1 MWGHAIE
8 DHAGN
13 ILSFTAGNDKADAV
27 WVKPNPLPSIV
38 MTNDALHASCN
49 MAHLAEAGTEEHAW
63 LVREMQQLVNDRDI
77 LQGYRTA
84 MGNDSYR
91 ALVHVPLHLPTL
103 LMEFTQKQRRLQQM
117 RPAEENERDRLRP
130 AECVRMLEACIQGLY
145 SKYQLPTSFE
155 FRHTDLEA
163 ALRYHLCSRH
173 VVLNYGFSRSTFEA
187 LLTEIDRLY
196 RIRLVAPG
204 STLGVQ
210 AAHSVCEGNTQS
222 TISSFH
228 QTGMHSFCS
237 ERVQSLESIINLTD
251 FGLNSSM
258 TIFPRPEYFSQV
270 DTCCAQL
277 PARHLRSIAKF
288 SIRREALSSLMDV
301 DLASLTSDDDAW
313 LASRPAAMR
322 AEWQAVQDYF
332 NLIDPRKWTKA
343 NCSQHVVRIEID
355 PAKARA
361 LGLTLEAIVDRCE
374 ATFRTK
380 QMHFWVHSAQADA
393 QELAS
398 SGTTGAA
405 AEAPWVLRLFL
416 GARSNLHKQ
425 FLLAADRAQ
434 DVTVAV
440 EDLGRYVLDTVL
452 VHGVSGILEAYVG
465 TVDVNRRNPETGA
478 IETRKQ
484 PTIFTKGTNLRRV
497 LGLPWVDETRT
508 YTSDVKDTVNELGIE
523 AGYHSIYKALQKS
536 IESQGAF
543 VLPRHP
549 QLIAR
554 FMTHRA

>member
-1 MWGHAIE
+1 MHGHAIE
-8 DHAGN
+8 DQAGN
-13 ILSFTAGNDKADAV
+13 ILSFTAGNDKVDAV
-27 WVKPNPLPSIV
+27 ALKPNPLPSIV

-49 MAHLAEAGTEEHAW
+49 MSHAAEPGTEDHAW
-63 LVREMQQLVNDRDI
+63 LSREMQQLINDRDL

-84 MGNDSYR
+84 MGNDSYQ
-91 ALVHVPLHLPTL
+91 AHVHIPIHLPTM
-103 LMEFTQKQRRLQQM
+103 LMEFTQKQRRLMQL
-117 RPAEENERDRLRP
+117 RSAEENERDLLRP
-130 AECVRMLEACIQGLY
+130 AECVRMLHACIRGLY

-155 FRHTDLEA
+155 FRHMDLEA

-173 VVLNYGFSRSTFEA
+173 VVQNYGFSRSTFEA
-187 LLTEIDRLY
+187 LLIEIDRLY

-210 AAHSVCEGNTQS
+210 AAHSVCEGNTQK

-228 QTGMHSFCS
+228 DTGMHSFCS

-251 FGLNSSM
+251 SGQNSSM
-258 TIFPRPEYFSQV
+258 TIFPKAEYFTQV

-288 SIRREALSSLMDV
+288 SIRREALPSLMDL
-301 DLASLTSDDDAW
+301 DLATFTSEDDAW

-343 NCSQHVVRIEID
+343 NCSQYVVRIEID

-361 LGLTLEAIVDRCE
+361 LGLTLESIVDRCE

-380 QMHFWVHSAQADA
+380 QMHFWVHSALADA
-393 QELAS
+393 QEVAFATES
-398 SGTTGAA
+398 QTQ
-405 AEAPWVLRLFL
+405 APWVLRLFL

-434 DVTVAV
+434 DVKVAM

-465 TVDVNRRNPETGA
+465 SVDVNRRNLETGA

-484 PTIFTKGTNLRRV
+484 PT
-497 LGLPWVDETRT
+497 
-508 YTSDVKDTVNELGIE
+508 
-523 AGYHSIYKALQKS
+523 
-536 IESQGAF
+536 
-543 VLPRHP
+543 
-549 QLIAR
+549 
-554 FMTHRA
+554 